1 MRRKS
6 EAVLRFESNDDGLPK
21 VVRAYRDRY
30 RAISQ
35 VLDDNL
41 KILTAVHQDLL
52 KLSEGDSQGR
62 EGDYTSENIL
72 RALIV
77 QHLEGLPFR
86 DAVIRIGSEPFLQ
99 DFTRMRKRP
108 VMDYSFLDKCFLA
121 IAPTTWKRVNE
132 LLGQYGVAEEAV
144 STNVIRTDTTVVES
158 NIHYPTDASLLWDTW
173 RVASRLLK
181 RAMEIVPGC
190 CLHRLHDRKI
200 KRLYLYVTRYMPS
213 KSASRQRKV
222 KASFRTLIERTEWI
236 VAVAEEFWAI
246 QAGSR
251 GHSALAAV
259 ALELQA
265 YLPAMKKVVAAA
277 RRAQVDGETVPARER
292 VFSLFEQHTEL
303 IKRGRREKPVEFG
316 HKVLL
321 CESAEKF
328 ITDYAVYAQQEADC
342 ELTESVIDRHHLHL
356 PVERRGAASPVLRG
370 LRLRPAPPDGRQHRQ
385 HDQRSR
391 DRLDPRDAPGP
402 RREPDEDRLPRRHA
416 HRGRL
421 ERRLRDDPRLRV
433 LRRPQHLRERPGSLD
448 RRDPDGRGFG
458 VDPRRRSLR
467 PCVCDHPLAQP
478 AELPEQLLEPH
489 GVPLRL
495 PERGELLLASE

>member
-35 VLDDNL
+35 VLDDNS

-108 VMDYSFLDKCFLA
+108 VMDYSFLDKCFLV
-121 IAPTTWKRVNE
+121 IGPTTWKRVNE

-190 CLHRLHDRKI
+190 CPHRLHDRKI
-200 KRLYLYVTRYMPS
+200 KGLYLYVTRYMPS

-222 KASFRTLIERTEWI
+222 KASFHTLIERTEWI

-277 RRAQVDGETVPARER
+277 RRAQIDGETVPARER

-321 CESAEKF
+321 CESVEKF

-342 ELTESVIDRHHLHL
+342 DLTESVIDRHERLFGER
-356 PVERRGAASPVLRG
+356 PEVVAADKGFCPAEAKFVELAARVDTL
-370 LRLRPAPPDGRQHRQ
+370 AI
-385 HDQRSR
+385 
-391 DRLDPRDAPGP
+391 P
-402 RREPDEDRLPRRHA
+402 RRMRDFVDKVLAHWQAFRAGIEGTISGLKRAFRLIRCFFRGYRSFDAAVGLGVFCHNLIVLAEHEP
-416 HRGRL
+416 G
-421 ERRLRDDPRLRV
+421 
-433 LRRPQHLRERPGSLD
+433 
-448 RRDPDGRGFG
+448 
-458 VDPRRRSLR
+458 
-467 PCVCDHPLAQP
+467 
-478 AELPEQLLEPH
+478 
-489 GVPLRL
+489 
-495 PERGELLLASE
+495 